1 MVFQEKQTVT
11 FTHYFKQTNSFYEFI
26 LCPASQKHTLD
37 VFAVDITARK
47 DAENTLREINK
58 KLEMTL
64 GIARIIP
71 WRWDLKEGLIY
82 CEAQKILDHMNFTK
96 EKNSTVQVDIIKASE
111 YFRKIHP
118 EDFERMH
125 HVHENLISGKLQHI
139 KEEYR
144 IITEVE
150 GRKITDW
157 METNAVID
165 QRDKNGY
172 PISLVGSLLLITE
185 RKRQEEALIRARE
198 KAQES
203 DRLKSA
209 FLANM
214 SHEIRTPLNA
224 IVGFSSLLTAT
235 ENETERKA
243 YLEQFNRRTHVLG
256 RIVSA
261 ITLVLLVGAPFLI
274 GTFLGAMPDMGAV
287 AKGFLSVGLVWT
299 VSSVAEFL
307 IYTPM
312 LGAGGGYLAFITGN
326 LINMKIPCA
335 VNARDIVGTK
345 TGTAENEI
353 ISTLSIATSSLVTIV
368 VLALGVA
375 LLVPLQPVLQS
386 PVLQPAF
393 ANVVPALFG
402 AMAYQYFRK
411 NVQVAVAPLVVMS
424 LLFMLVPS
432 LTSSTSFMIIPSGA
446 LAIGIAYSM
455 YRKQKKEA
463 DVK

>member
-1 MVFQEKQTVT
+1 M
-11 FTHYFKQTNSFYEFI
+11 
-26 LCPASQKHTLD
+26 
-37 VFAVDITARK
+37 
-47 DAENTLREINK
+47 
-58 KLEMTL
+58 
-64 GIARIIP
+64 
-71 WRWDLKEGLIY
+71 
-82 CEAQKILDHMNFTK
+82 
-96 EKNSTVQVDIIKASE
+96 
-111 YFRKIHP
+111 
-118 EDFERMH
+118 
-125 HVHENLISGKLQHI
+125 
-139 KEEYR
+139 
-144 IITEVE
+144 
-150 GRKITDW
+150 
-157 METNAVID
+157 
-165 QRDKNGY
+165 
-172 PISLVGSLLLITE
+172 
-185 RKRQEEALIRARE
+185 
-198 KAQES
+198 
-203 DRLKSA
+203 
-209 FLANM
+209 
-214 SHEIRTPLNA
+214 
-224 IVGFSSLLTAT
+224 
-235 ENETERKA
+235 NETERKT

-261 ITLVLLVGAPFLI
+261 VTLVLLVGAPFLI
-274 GTFLGAMPDMGAV
+274 GTFLGAMPDFGAV

-432 LTSSTSFMIIPSGA
+432 LTGSTSFMIIPSGA

>member
-1 MVFQEKQTVT
+1 MEQKQ
-11 FTHYFKQTNSFYEFI
+11 
-26 LCPASQKHTLD
+26 
-37 VFAVDITARK
+37 K
-47 DAENTLREINK
+47 DAL
-58 KLEMTL
+58 
-64 GIARIIP
+64 
-71 WRWDLKEGLIY
+71 W
-82 CEAQKILDHMNFTK
+82 AQYSK
-96 EKNSTVQVDIIKASE
+96 Q
-111 YFRKIHP
+111 
-118 EDFERMH
+118 
-125 HVHENLISGKLQHI
+125 
-139 KEEYR
+139 
-144 IITEVE
+144 
-150 GRKITDW
+150 
-157 METNAVID
+157 
-165 QRDKNGY
+165 
-172 PISLVGSLLLITE
+172 
-185 RKRQEEALIRARE
+185 
-198 KAQES
+198 
-203 DRLKSA
+203 
-209 FLANM
+209 
-214 SHEIRTPLNA
+214 
-224 IVGFSSLLTAT
+224 
-235 ENETERKA
+235 
-243 YLEQFNRRTHVLG
+243 THVLG
-256 RIVSA
+256 RVLSILTV
-261 ITLVLLVGAPFLI
+261 VLLLGAPFVI
-274 GTFLGAMPDMGAV
+274 GGLLGAYPDLGAT
-287 AKGFLSVGLVWT
+287 ARGFLSVGLVWT

-446 LAIGIAYSM
+446 LAIGIAYGM